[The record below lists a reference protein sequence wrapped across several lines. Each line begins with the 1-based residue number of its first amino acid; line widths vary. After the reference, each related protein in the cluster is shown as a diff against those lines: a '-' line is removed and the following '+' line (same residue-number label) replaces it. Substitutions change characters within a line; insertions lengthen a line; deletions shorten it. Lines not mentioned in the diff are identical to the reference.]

1 MSALQTRP
9 PAALWPWLLLLASL
23 VLLYFFGL
31 DSAYAPT
38 NGDEM
43 VYVHIAHATA
53 QTGNWLPLASEL
65 DHMRNT
71 KPPLLFWQAMVA
83 GDWGRHWSMAALRF
97 PSVVYTLV
105 TAALVAALTRR
116 ISGNLRSACIA
127 AAVYLLFFSTFRY
140 GRVYLTSAPE
150 TFWFGLPLFALLWM
164 HTREGGVDAVT
175 QSRRGAALWLYGMAG
190 VCFGIG
196 ALYKSFALI
205 APASASLWVAAL
217 VLAQPPRQRALLAA
231 TLGTAL
237 SATMA
242 LAIFA
247 LWFWLDPDPA
257 AVWQEFVLGENTRK
271 LNSALPYWKA
281 ALWGDD
287 PVYKQVWAYPEN
299 AATLGLVVVGGMV
312 SAATMGWHS
321 RHTQATRPRAVQLLW
336 LWPLVWLLVFAIPS
350 QRDARYL
357 IPAMPAIAIALA
369 LLWDRIARGWFIATA
384 LLLAPAIVV
393 LARIAWVLGESDI
406 GSPWLLGAN
415 LLLALASLVAVL
427 AVLLVPRHSRMA
439 SLWVC
444 AGLYACLLTM
454 GAPLDQPSAQ
464 FSAAAQNAVAGKRV
478 AVPNGFTGQFER
490 FRFVLPGATLVP
502 YDALGRNTGAL
513 RPDLPSPQRLAF
525 LLQQFDA
532 VVWIVESDAQPE
544 CLPACRVLDRR
555 WFVKSR
561 HKAGEVRLD
570 NIADPQQWLLGR
582 EYLLVPGP

>member
-1 MSALQTRP
+1 MNGLRTAQ
-9 PAALWPWLLLLASL
+9 PAPLWPWLLLLAGL

-43 VYVHIAHATA
+43 VYVHIARATA
-53 QTGNWLPLASEL
+53 QTEHWLPLASEL
-65 DHMRNT
+65 DQMRNT

-83 GDWGRHWSMAALRF
+83 GDWGRNWSLAALRL
-97 PSVVYTLV
+97 PSVVYTLL
-105 TAALVAALTRR
+105 TAMLVALLARR
-116 ISGNLRSACIA
+116 ISGSLRSACIA
-127 AAVYLLFFSTFRY
+127 AALYLLFFSTFRY
-140 GRVYLTSAPE
+140 CRVYLTSAPE
-150 TFWFGLPLFALLWM
+150 TFWFGLPMFALLWT
-164 HTREGGVDAVT
+164 HTRLGETDAGSPP
-175 QSRRGAALWLYGMAG
+175 QRAPPLWLYLIAG
-190 VCFGIG
+190 VCFGVG

-205 APASASLWVAAL
+205 APACASLWGAAL
-217 VLAQPPRQRALLAA
+217 VTSPQSPRQRLIPA
-231 TLGTAL
+231 TLGAAL
-237 SATMA
+237 SAAIA
-242 LAIFA
+242 LAVFA
-247 LWFWLDPDPA
+247 LWFWLDPDPT

-271 LNSALPYWKA
+271 MDAALPYWQA

-287 PVYKQVWAYPEN
+287 PVYKQLWAYPEN

-312 SAATMGWHS
+312 SAARLAWQS
-321 RHTQATRPRAVQLLW
+321 RTTESRIPPALHLLW

-369 LLWDRIARGWFIATA
+369 LLWERIPRGWFIATA
-384 LLLAPAIVV
+384 LVVAPAILV
-393 LARIAWVLGESDI
+393 LARIAWVLGGSDV
-406 GSPWLLGAN
+406 GNPLLLWAN
-415 LLLALASLVAVL
+415 MLLALGSLGAAMAVI
-427 AVLLVPRHSRMA
+427 LVPRYSRMGT
-439 SLWVC
+439 LWLC

-454 GAPLDQPSAQ
+454 TAPLDQPNAQ
-464 FSAAAQNAVAGKRV
+464 FRPETQALLVGQHV

-490 FRFVLPGATLVP
+490 FHFALPGARVVP

-513 RPDLPSPQRLAF
+513 RPDMPGPQRLEF

-544 CLPACRVLDRR
+544 CLPACRVLDQR

-570 NIADPQQWLLGR
+570 NIAYPQQWLLGR
-582 EYLLVPGP
+582 EFLVTRGP

>member
-1 MSALQTRP
+1 MSALQTQP
-9 PAALWPWLLLLASL
+9 PAAPWPWLLLLGSL

-38 NGDEM
+38 NGDEL

-83 GDWGRHWSMAALRF
+83 GDWGRHWSMAALRL
-97 PSVVYTLV
+97 PSVVYTLL

-116 ISGNLRSACIA
+116 ISGSLRSACIA

-140 GRVYLTSAPE
+140 CRVYLTSAPE

-164 HTREGGVDAVT
+164 HTAPRAFNDGAPP
-175 QSRRGAALWLYGMAG
+175 RRGAPLWLYGMAG

-205 APASASLWVAAL
+205 APASAGLWVAAM
-217 VLAQPPRQRALLAA
+217 VLTQPPRQRALLGA

-271 LNSALPYWKA
+271 MASGLPYWQA

-287 PVYKQVWAYPEN
+287 PVYKQLWAYPEN
-299 AATLGLVVVGGMV
+299 AATLGLVVLGAMV
-312 SAATMGWHS
+312 SAATWAWRRGHS
-321 RHTQATRPRAVQLLW
+321 KAALPPALHLLW
-336 LWPLVWLLVFAIPS
+336 LWPLVWMLVFAIPS

-357 IPAMPAIAIALA
+357 IPAMPAVAIALA
-369 LLWDRIARGWFIATA
+369 VLWERIARGWFVATA

-393 LARIAWVLGESDI
+393 LTRIAWVLGHSDI
-406 GSPWLLGAN
+406 GSPWLLGAHV
-415 LLLALASLVAVL
+415 LLALASLGAVVAVL
-427 AVLLVPRHSRMA
+427 MVPRYSRMGT
-439 SLWVC
+439 LWVC
-444 AGLYACLLTM
+444 GGLYACLLTM

-464 FSAAAQNAVAGKRV
+464 FSPAAQNAVAGKRV

-490 FRFVLPGATLVP
+490 FRFVLPGAVLVP
-502 YDALGRNTGAL
+502 YDALGRNTGVL
-513 RPDLPSPQRLAF
+513 QPGMPGPQRLAF

-532 VVWIVESDAQPE
+532 VVWVVESDALPE

>member
-1 MSALQTRP
+1 MNGLRTAQ
-9 PAALWPWLLLLASL
+9 PAPLWPWLLLLAGL

-43 VYVHIAHATA
+43 VYVHIARTTA
-53 QTGNWLPLASEL
+53 QTEHWLPLASEL

-71 KPPLLFWQAMVA
+71 KPPLLFWQALVA
-83 GDWGRHWSMAALRF
+83 GNWGQNWSMAALRL
-97 PSVVYTLV
+97 PSVVYTLL
-105 TAALVAALTRR
+105 TAALVAMLTRR
-116 ISGNLRSACIA
+116 ISGSGRSACV
-127 AAVYLLFFSTFRY
+127 AAVLYLVFFSTFRY
-140 GRVYLTSAPE
+140 CRVYLTSAPE
-150 TFWFGLPLFALLWM
+150 TFWFGMPLFALLWM
-164 HTREGGVDAVT
+164 HTQEAGVQAT
-175 QSRRGAALWLYGMAG
+175 AASRRATPPWLYLVAG

-205 APASASLWVAAL
+205 APACASLWAASL
-217 VLAQPPRQRALLAA
+217 LTAATPRRRALLAA
-231 TLGTAL
+231 TLGAAC
-237 SATMA
+237 SAVIG
-242 LAIFA
+242 LAVFG

-271 LNSALPYWKA
+271 MDAAMPYWQA

-287 PVYKQVWAYPEN
+287 PVYKQLWAYPEN
-299 AATLGLVVVGGMV
+299 AATLGLLVVGGMV
-312 SAATMGWHS
+312 SAAKLAWQGRHAQS
-321 RHTQATRPRAVQLLW
+321 RLSPALHLLW

-357 IPAMPAIAIALA
+357 IPAMPAIAMGLA
-369 LLWDRIARGWFIATA
+369 LLWEHIARGWFIATT
-384 LLLAPAIVV
+384 LVLAPAIAV
-393 LARIAWVLGESDI
+393 LARIAWVLGGSDV
-406 GSPWLLGAN
+406 GDPLLLWAN
-415 LLLALASLVAVL
+415 MLLALGSLAAAL
-427 AVLLVPRHSRMA
+427 AVILVPRYSRMG
-439 SLWVC
+439 SLWLC

-454 GAPLDQPSAQ
+454 TAPLDQPNAQ
-464 FSAAAQNAVAGKRV
+464 FRPETQALMVGKHL

-490 FRFVLPGATLVP
+490 FHFALPGATVMP

-513 RPDLPSPQRLAF
+513 RPDMPGPQRLEF

-544 CLPACRVLDRR
+544 CLPACRVLDQR

-570 NIADPQQWLLGR
+570 NIAYPQQWLLGR
-582 EYLLVPGP
+582 EFLVTRGP

>member
-1 MSALQTRP
+1 MKHLGDKQSAP
-9 PAALWPWLLLLASL
+9 LWPCVLLLGSL

-38 NGDEM
+38 NGDEL
-43 VYVHIAHATA
+43 VYVHIARATA
-53 QTGNWLPLASEL
+53 QSGHWLPLASEL

-83 GDWGRHWSMAALRF
+83 GDWGRNWSMSALRL
-97 PSVVYTLV
+97 PSVVYTLL
-105 TAALVAALTRR
+105 TAALVAGLTRR
-116 ISGNLRSACIA
+116 ISGSLRSACVA
-127 AAVYLLFFSTFRY
+127 AALYLLFFSTFRY
-140 GRVYLTSAPE
+140 CRVYLTSAPE

-164 HTREGGVDAVT
+164 HTREASGQD
-175 QSRRGAALWLYGMAG
+175 GAASRPATPPWLYLVAG

-205 APASASLWVAAL
+205 APACASLWAASL
-217 VLAQPPRQRALLAA
+217 LSAATPRRRAALAA
-231 TLGTAL
+231 TLGAAS
-237 SATMA
+237 SAA
-242 LAIFA
+242 IGLAVFA

-271 LNSALPYWKA
+271 MDAALPYWQA

-287 PVYKQVWAYPEN
+287 PVYKQLWAYPEN
-299 AATLGLVVVGGMV
+299 AATLGLLVVGGMV
-312 SAATMGWHS
+312 SAARLAWQNRT
-321 RHTQATRPRAVQLLW
+321 TQNPLLPVLHLLW

-369 LLWDRIARGWFIATA
+369 LLWERVARGWFIATA
-384 LLLAPAIVV
+384 LVLAPALLV
-393 LARIAWVLGESDI
+393 LARIAWVLGHSDI
-406 GSPWLLGAN
+406 GSPWLLGIH
-415 LLLALASLVAVL
+415 LLLALGSLAAAA
-427 AVLLVPRHSRMA
+427 AVLLVPRYSRTG
-439 SLWVC
+439 SLWLC

-454 GAPLDQPSAQ
+454 TAPLDQPNAQ
-464 FSAAAQNAVAGKRV
+464 FRPETQARMAGKQV

-490 FRFVLPGATLVP
+490 FRFALPGAGVVP

-513 RPDLPSPQRLAF
+513 RPDMPGPQRLEF

-532 VVWIVESDAQPE
+532 VVWIVESNAQPE
-544 CLPACRVLDRR
+544 CLPACRVLDQR

-570 NIADPQQWLLGR
+570 NLAYPQQWLLGR
-582 EYLLVPGP
+582 EFLVTRGP